1 MSTNRINGSFL
12 RMRSGICVSHWWK
25 NLREC
30 GHLLN
35 LRNIN
40 RLAQC
45 LLLFGYCSMIYLVEF
60 FFYQKTVIGHQVK
73 FALEANH
80 FDAFSFLVPILR
92 QCNVNCVLAVMLA
105 SLSIC
110 LLSYLSAFLP
120 GCRMG
125 FLSVSLSICLSVCLS
140 VCQPACLPVSCSV
153 CWLVAAS
160 FCKSYGL

>member
-1 MSTNRINGSFL
+1 MSVAVWI
-12 RMRSGICVSHWWK
+12 
-25 NLREC
+25 
-30 GHLLN
+30 
-35 LRNIN
+35 
-40 RLAQC
+40 
-45 LLLFGYCSMIYLVEF
+45 LFCDLPCRV

-80 FDAFSFLVPILR
+80 FDAFSFRVPILR

-125 FLSVSLSICLSVCLS
+125 FLSVSLSLSICLSVCLS
-140 VCQPACLPVSCSV
+140 VCQPACLSV
-153 CWLVAAS
+153 ALCV
-160 FCKSYGL
+160 G